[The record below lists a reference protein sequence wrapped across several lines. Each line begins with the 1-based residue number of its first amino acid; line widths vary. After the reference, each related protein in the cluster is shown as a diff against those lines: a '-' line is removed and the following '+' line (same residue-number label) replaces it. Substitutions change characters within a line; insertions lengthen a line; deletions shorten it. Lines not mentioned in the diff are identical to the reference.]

1 MPQFKERALFI
12 YEDVTEIKVGNPYLY
27 ASDNYNVDLKW
38 EVFPTTSELLS
49 VTAFGKYIQNPINEI
64 TLASSTNDI
73 SYINTGDYGYVYGI
87 EVEARKNIIDF
98 ASEKENK
105 LSAGLNVSYM
115 KTDQE
120 LNSEK
125 VRNETDYNIN
135 LTNDK
140 AGFTGAS
147 DLILNADVSYFK
159 EFKNDK
165 NILATVAYN
174 YFSDRLYALG
184 TENKGNLVDKG
195 FGTLDFVLKSN
206 LNKNLSV
213 SLNAKNILNPKIERV
228 QENSDRDIQVGSF
241 TKGSGVSLGL
251 SYVF

>member
-1 MPQFKERALFI
+1 
-12 YEDVTEIKVGNPYLY
+12 
-27 ASDNYNVDLKW
+27 
-38 EVFPTTSELLS
+38 
-49 VTAFGKYIQNPINEI
+49 
-64 TLASSTNDI
+64 
-73 SYINTGDYGYVYGI
+73 
-87 EVEARKNIIDF
+87 
-98 ASEKENK
+98 
-105 LSAGLNVSYM
+105 M